1 MLLNQAA
8 NGGFGLWG
16 AYSGDPWLDAYATD
30 FLSRARAEGY
40 TVPDLAFQSALDNLR
55 NHVATAP
62 DFERGGESI
71 AYALMVL
78 AREGVAAM
86 GDLRY
91 YADVKAE
98 AFATPLALGQLG
110 AALAMYGDQPRA
122 DAMFRRGYQLL
133 LTQSL
138 AAESSAWRADF
149 GTRRRDATALL
160 TLAVAAG
167 SDAVP
172 LETLAA
178 ALPVPDSNISTQE
191 AVWSLLAAD
200 ALIDMGGLSSLTLN
214 GSAVDGPLIEVL
226 EAGDQTTR
234 TITNAGDREEV
245 LTLTRY
251 GQAEGDTQAGGNGY
265 RITRSYM
272 TLDGLPADPAE
283 VSVGTRLVAV
293 VAVTGFSDRTA
304 RLMVND
310 PLPAG
315 FEIDNPNLLRAGDIG
330 ALGDLGLTDYA
341 DHTEFRQD
349 RFLAA
354 ITHQGGDPLRLAYI
368 VRAVSPGSFHHPA
381 ASVEDM
387 YRPTFRAQ
395 TASGHVVITE

>member
-1 MLLNQAA
+1 
-8 NGGFGLWG
+8 
-16 AYSGDPWLDAYATD
+16 
-30 FLSRARAEGY
+30 
-40 TVPDLAFQSALDNLR
+40 
-55 NHVATAP
+55 
-62 DFERGGESI
+62 
-71 AYALMVL
+71 
-78 AREGVAAM
+78 
-86 GDLRY
+86 
-91 YADVKAE
+91 
-98 AFATPLALGQLG
+98 
-110 AALAMYGDQPRA
+110 
-122 DAMFRRGYQLL
+122 
-133 LTQSL
+133 
-138 AAESSAWRADF
+138 
-149 GTRRRDATALL
+149 
-160 TLAVAAG
+160 
-167 SDAVP
+167 
-172 LETLAA
+172 
-178 ALPVPDSNISTQE
+178 
-191 AVWSLLAAD
+191 
-200 ALIDMGGLSSLTLN
+200 MGGLSSLTLN

-234 TITNAGDREEV
+234 TITNVGDREEV

-387 YRPTFRAQ
+387 YRPAFRAQ